1 MMTYLCEVEMPAMSA
16 KTKENSEQE
25 TRKAW
30 LRKLFLAVPLLFAC
44 FCFWQALPDSVT
56 GSQPAQALTATAPSQ
71 PERQLVTRRI
81 DEIEPGHRVLA
92 DNPIATETHRDAS
105 EPNSIDDRLIN
116 FRMLKT
122 DGSFVD
128 ISLVRP
134 IEWMEAVG
142 VRQGGIVQLDYPEFG
157 AVGSAEVLAILP
169 CPEIEQGQGEVVT
182 GTFTHS
188 SGDILD
194 ILITGESKPIGTT
207 GNHPWWSEDRQKF
220 VEASE
225 LKPGETLRT
234 AAGKLTQ
241 IVSITPRASAETVY
255 NLEVNREHVYYVGES
270 GLLVHNTCPNGLRN
284 ASKGLREIFS
294 GGSVRGKNIISIRES
309 LLQNGFTQSLAK
321 NKKGY
326 LFLNSAGEQVRVM
339 RRNGA
344 WDLRVR
350 NGFGNYLDEF
360 GDNAAPSFT
369 HGISVLSQ

>member
-1 MMTYLCEVEMPAMSA
+1 MP
-16 KTKENSEQE
+16 
-25 TRKAW
+25 
-30 LRKLFLAVPLLFAC
+30 
-44 FCFWQALPDSVT
+44 
-56 GSQPAQALTATAPSQ
+56 
-71 PERQLVTRRI
+71 
-81 DEIEPGHRVLA
+81 
-92 DNPIATETHRDAS
+92 
-105 EPNSIDDRLIN
+105 
-116 FRMLKT
+116 
-122 DGSFVD
+122 
-128 ISLVRP
+128 
-134 IEWMEAVG
+134 
-142 VRQGGIVQLDYPEFG
+142 
-157 AVGSAEVLAILP
+157 
-169 CPEIEQGQGEVVT
+169 
-182 GTFTHS
+182 
-188 SGDILD
+188 
-194 ILITGESKPIGTT
+194 

-225 LKPGETLRT
+225 LKAGETLRT